1 MYFSLNRVRLTRLQH
16 CRFLLVYRYILDY
29 PLGLANYQQHGL
41 KIEKNGE
48 DFTYTYVSVDEKDRT
63 FPTKLYRFPMPESE
77 LNSNSLVNQYE
88 EWR

>member
-1 MYFSLNRVRLTRLQH
+1 MKEYRLYLDNPALDEKTAGWENATPVGSGRLGAM
-16 CRFLLVYRYILDY
+16 LY
-29 PLGLANYQQHGL
+29 G
-41 KIEKNGE
+41 
-48 DFTYTYVSVDEKDRT
+48 YVKDEKDRT